1 MVEVEELVEVMPDS
15 VLIPPNPRY
24 LVDLA
29 VRYLHPHKV
38 PNPPLPETFGVRS
51 TVKIKMRVITGASI
65 IKDWHIS

>member
-15 VLIPPNPRY
+15 VLIPPNPRC

-29 VRYLHPHKV
+29 VHYLHHHKV
-38 PNPPLPETFGVRS
+38 LNPPLPETFGVRS
-51 TVKIKMRVITGASI
+51 TVKIKMRDITGASI